1 MCAVDLLVDEAMNM
15 CDRIATLDKRE
26 TMRIPTP
33 LDIYGRPSLLGNPP
47 IAYPEASAGPGGT
60 WLRAT
65 GADLGRLEPGTSVDC
80 WTGSIGLLAFN
91 MDGAQ
96 L

>member
-1 MCAVDLLVDEAMNM
+1 MGTVDLLVDETMNM

-26 TMRIPTP
+26 AMRIPTP
-33 LDIYGRPSLLGNPP
+33 SDIYGRPSFLGNPP

-80 WTGSIGLLAFN
+80 WTGPMGLLVFN
-91 MDGAQ
+91 MNGAR

>member
-1 MCAVDLLVDEAMNM
+1 MGAVDLLVDEAMNM

-33 LDIYGRPSLLGNPP
+33 LDIYGRPSFLDGPP

-65 GADLGRLEPGTSVDC
+65 GADFGRLEPATSVDC
-80 WTGSIGLLAFN
+80 WTGRMKLLVFN
-91 MDGAQ
+91 REGAR